1 MKKYLSYIVTIVVWL
16 AAFYI
21 YLPAVNLKSQDFW
34 WFMAFM
40 AVSGLVIN
48 AGRIIRGIDLRNLR
62 YSFSAGTKG
71 VKIILRAALVF
82 ILVYLAGG

>member
-48 AGRIIRGIDLRNLR
+48 AGRIIRGID
-62 YSFSAGTKG
+62 
-71 VKIILRAALVF
+71 
-82 ILVYLAGG
+82 

>member
-48 AGRIIRGIDLRNLR
+48 AGQNNPEGSPRI
-62 YSFSAGTKG
+62 YSCLPCGSGRFPSRIQGEGLQFSYD
-71 VKIILRAALVF
+71 R
-82 ILVYLAGG
+82 